1 MNQLTDQQ
9 RRHFTQRI
17 RDARSAIL
25 ADAEAFLPMI
35 HVFESLGHH
44 LAPHTKA
51 YGLGADQE
59 PLTVLAAAA
68 PSCPTKDEARRLF
81 ELVRSARNDA
91 VHAGARAR
99 HLARSVTR
107 FSLLLDE
114 AMSHTLPFVD
124 DFLVSPVVMGEPWTT
139 LREARSV
146 MLEGQF
152 TFLPVLLHDQWK
164 LISAS
169 SIARY
174 LASVPSSTREQELR
188 RTLQDLA
195 PTLAPATAVCLKR
208 GMSVASAVEQMRGEE
223 PALVLTETKGIEGI
237 ITAYDLM

>member
-1 MNQLTDQQ
+1 
-9 RRHFTQRI
+9 
-17 RDARSAIL
+17 
-25 ADAEAFLPMI
+25 
-35 HVFESLGHH
+35 
-44 LAPHTKA
+44 
-51 YGLGADQE
+51 
-59 PLTVLAAAA
+59 
-68 PSCPTKDEARRLF
+68 
-81 ELVRSARNDA
+81 
-91 VHAGARAR
+91 
-99 HLARSVTR
+99 
-107 FSLLLDE
+107 
-114 AMSHTLPFVD
+114 
-124 DFLVSPVVMGEPWTT
+124 
-139 LREARSV
+139 

-208 GMSVASAVEQMRGEE
+208 GMAVASAVEQMRGEE